1 MKMKTMITVTK
12 MRGWNAYEN
21 AKEKVKNV
29 LFHKNEGIDGI
40 IVTVGL
46 CIVALV
52 ICVVFK
58 KQLTTFVENMVKGM
72 TEKATGILDPTNV

>member
-1 MKMKTMITVTK
+1 MKMKNRMTVTA
-12 MRGWNAYEN
+12 MRGWNACEN
-21 AKEKVKNV
+21 AKEKVKNR
-29 LFHKNEGIDGI
+29 LFHKSAGIDGI

-58 KQLTTFVENMVKGM
+58 TQLTTFVTDLLGKM
-72 TEKATGILDPTNV
+72 TQKATGILDPTTV